1 MIQKN
6 TLLFL
11 KGLAQNNHKD
21 WFEKNRKVYENAK
34 ADYLQFVTVVLN
46 EMKTIDES
54 LLNIEPKH
62 CVFRI
67 NRDVRFSK
75 NKDPYKTNMGAH
87 FSMGGKKIQTA
98 GYYFHC
104 EPGKSF
110 IAGGIWM
117 PMANELKNIRQEI
130 DYNYTEFKSI
140 VTKPNFKKV
149 FGTLDN
155 EFKLSRPPK
164 GYEENNEAIEFLK
177 LKSFTVTAPISDKDL
192 TDKNL
197 VKKVITHFETMK
209 PFIQFLN
216 RSLVA

>member
-1 MIQKN
+1 MLQKN

-11 KGLAQNNHKD
+11 QGLAQNNHKD
-21 WFEKNRKVYENAK
+21 WFEKNRKAYENAK
-34 ADYLQFVTVVLN
+34 ADYLQFVTAVLI

-87 FSMGGKKIQTA
+87 FSVGGKKIQTA

-104 EPGKSF
+104 EPNKSF

-192 TDKNL
+192 TDKGL
-197 VKKVITHFETMK
+197 VKKVITHFATMQ
-209 PFIQFLN
+209 PLIQFLN
-216 RSLVA
+216 RSLVE